1 LRTVARIEIAVLLV
15 VDVVGD
21 VGGGAGAAGVSIWPA
36 RTETASVTVM
46 IDATHVCRK
55 VFTLSYLLQIAGEI

>member
-1 LRTVARIEIAVLLV
+1 LRTVASIEIAVLLV

-46 IDATHVCRK
+46 IDATHVCR
-55 VFTLSYLLQIAGEI
+55 